1 MNVYKNSSPTDR
13 KLTFLPKAMADDEG
27 LYDDLDDALI
37 IQTQEKD
44 LEKQRIDEVAK
55 LAVEKKLKDEI
66 NRLQAQISE
75 LTAKNQ
81 NLEAN
86 IKYLL
91 ETSREELKR

>member
-1 MNVYKNSSPTDR
+1 
-13 KLTFLPKAMADDEG
+13 MADDEG

-37 IQTQEKD
+37 IQPQEKE
-44 LEKQRIDEVAK
+44 LEKQRIDEQAK
-55 LAVEKKLKDEI
+55 LATEKKLNDEV

-86 IKYLL
+86 IKFLL
-91 ETSREELKR
+91 ETSKEEIKR